1 MIQLRSSAGPEDL
14 KKNLMWLKNHNSMF
28 SLPLRSSCKPSTS
41 VASDFNKPEHTF
53 MMWFPPHSSLFH
65 NEVILKCKTFL
76 SLPMLTSNV
85 SFFLHFSHASAFWLR
100 SQREEQTQVHGAVPV
115 SASWHDRHG
124 GSGECVSSLETSFSI
139 TMFSWRK
146 CLEMKMLLSC
156 RFFFL
161 AQNGPSGKWQHRKH
175 EGFTLSRDWV
185 L

>member
-76 SLPMLTSNV
+76 LLPMLTSNV
-85 SFFLHFSHASAFWLR
+85 SFFCISVMLQPFDYDPNEKSKHKFMVQSLLAPPDMTDM
-100 SQREEQTQVHGAVPV
+100 EGVV
-115 SASWHDRHG
+115 SASPPWKHL
-124 GSGECVSSLETSFSI
+124 SPSLCFLGASALK
-139 TMFSWRK
+139 WK
-146 CLEMKMLLSC
+146 C
-156 RFFFL
+156 F
-161 AQNGPSGKWQHRKH
+161 
-175 EGFTLSRDWV
+175 
-185 L
+185 